1 MKNLR
6 QPLILLAL
14 AAALGSPLSS
24 FASGTYCACMPK
36 PPLKVKGTSVDR
48 DRYDLGQKVYN
59 GKAAPGQGDA
69 AAQRTRLQ
77 ALQTQLPENVAKK
90 KDLTAMAGKLSE
102 QQLSA
107 LEYYVQQRYP
117 KAR

>member
-6 QPLILLAL
+6 YQLVLLAMV
-14 AAALGSPLSS
+14 AALGSPLSL
-24 FASGTYCACMPK
+24 FASGSYCACMPK
-36 PPLKVKGTSVDR
+36 PPLRVKSAQVDR

-59 GKAAPGQGDA
+59 EKAAPGQGDA

-77 ALQTQLPENVAKK
+77 ALQSQLPASVAKT

-117 KAR
+117 KTK

>member
-14 AAALGSPLSS
+14 VAMLGSPLSLL
-24 FASGTYCACMPK
+24 ASGTYCACMPK
-36 PPLKVKGTSVDR
+36 PPLRVKGAQVDR

-59 GKAAPGQGDA
+59 EKTAPGQGDA
-69 AAQRTRLQ
+69 ASQRTRLQ
-77 ALQTQLPENVAKK
+77 ALQAQLPESIAKK
-90 KDLTAMAGKLSE
+90 KNLTSMAGKLTE

-117 KAR
+117 KSK